1 MFDETFSEFLG
12 SGKLFLFQLKYSVR
26 FVLFQEPW
34 IGLMLV
40 EEHAVLF
47 FLEFSYI
54 TIVSLLKL
62 IFILTPF
69 SLVSISTAALL
80 QRFELL
86 VI

>member
-1 MFDETFSEFLG
+1 
-12 SGKLFLFQLKYSVR
+12 
-26 FVLFQEPW
+26 
-34 IGLMLV
+34 MLV
-40 EEHAVLF
+40 KEHAVLF
-47 FLEFSYI
+47 FLEVSYV